1 MDAPRVPVHR
11 SLTFRLLVAS
21 LTIAAAAVLATS
33 WIASQFTSQTIKQ
46 QIGQSL
52 SDDKSVYDEML
63 GYAATHRDW
72 SGVQPLVTAR
82 AVKLDRRI
90 TLMTMDRQ
98 VIADSMTG
106 PSLATARP
114 SATVDPLSVDLG
126 LTGRTDR
133 IDSRLRGPYQ
143 LPPAEQR
150 QIRNRITQ
158 SLECLHSFGTEGD
171 VVTGPHN
178 RPKLAITQRG
188 KEPYSCLLVPEAT
201 STEKR
206 PLAALRKLI
215 AACAREKNLDRVWLT
230 PDLIVTVVD
239 PVTGLSIKNRTA
251 RAVGCLD
258 KARRTQLEPYT
269 IPPAL
274 LFVTDPADPTA
285 QRVFPLS
292 RQSLLRTGAAT
303 AGVLLLVG
311 LLTVTVGRRLTRP
324 LRALT
329 EAAQR
334 PDDHPRVPVGGRDE
348 IGYLATALNELA
360 ERRERSEQLRQAM
373 VNDVAHELRDP
384 LTTIRTWLD
393 AVRDGLATVDGPLLT
408 LLRDETAQLQ
418 HIVDDLRDLAAAD
431 AGTLRM
437 HPEPVYVDDAVGQVV
452 NAHQPNAAAVR
463 VRLTTEHDGDTEVI
477 ADPVRMRQ
485 LIGNLLTNAIR
496 HTPPGGTVTVRTAM
510 AAGQLTIAVT
520 DTGFGIAPTDLP
532 KVFDRFWRAD
542 ESRSRST
549 GGSGLGLPIAR
560 QIAEGHGGTITVD
573 STLNVGT
580 TFTVILPAVPDA
592 LLVDRLAS

>member
-1 MDAPRVPVHR
+1 MDARRVPVHR

-33 WIASQFTSQTIKQ
+33 WIAAQLTSQTVEQ

-63 GYAATHRDW
+63 GYAATHRGW

-82 AVKLDRRI
+82 AARLNRRI
-90 TLMTMDRQ
+90 TLMTGDRQ

-106 PSLATARP
+106 PSLLTARP

-133 IDSRLRGPYQ
+133 IDPRLTGPFR

-150 QIRNRITQ
+150 QLRDEVTR
-158 SLECLHSFGTEGD
+158 SVGCLHGYGTEGRI
-171 VVTGPHN
+171 VVGPHN
-178 RPKLAITQRG
+178 RPKVTVTELG
-188 KEPYSCLLVPEAT
+188 KEVYSCVLVPEAT
-201 STEKR
+201 PSEKR
-206 PLAALRKLI
+206 PLAALRRLV
-215 AACAREKNLDRVWLT
+215 AACAGEKNLDRVSLS
-230 PDLIVTVVD
+230 PDLQVKVVQ
-239 PVTGLSIKNRTA
+239 PVTGLSIPDRTD
-251 RAVGCLD
+251 RAAGCLD
-258 KARRTQLEPYT
+258 QARRTQLAAYAT
-269 IPPAL
+269 PPAL
-274 LFVTDPADPTA
+274 LFVTDPAGPTA
-285 QRVFPLS
+285 QRVVPLS
-292 RQSLLRTGAAT
+292 RANLLRTGAAT

-311 LLTVTVGRRLTRP
+311 VLTVTVGRRLTRP

-348 IGYLATALNELA
+348 IGCLAAALNELA
-360 ERRERSEQLRQAM
+360 ERRERSEHLRQAM
-373 VNDVAHELRDP
+373 VSDVAHELRNP
-384 LTTIRTWLD
+384 LTTIRTWLE
-393 AVRDGLATVDGPLLT
+393 AVRDGLATVDEPLLT
-408 LLRDETAQLQ
+408 LLQGETAQLQ

-437 HPEPVYVDDAVGQVV
+437 HPEPIYLGDTVGQVV
-452 NAHQPNAAAVR
+452 DAHQPNAAAAR
-463 VRLTTEHDGDTEVI
+463 VSLTTAHDGDADVI

-485 LIGNLLTNAIR
+485 LIGNLLANAIR
-496 HTPPGGTVTVRTAM
+496 HTPPGGTVTVRTAT
-510 AAGQLTIAVT
+510 ADGSLTIAVS
-520 DTGFGIAPTDLP
+520 DTGCGIAPADLP

-560 QIAEGHGGTITVD
+560 QIAEAHGGTITVA
-573 STLNVGT
+573 STPGRGT
-580 TFTVILPAVPDA
+580 TFTVTLPA
-592 LLVDRLAS
+592 LADLAR